1 MSEPA
6 TPIHKVFCVNNIKSH
21 IPLTLDLERLN
32 YDAWRELFTTYCE
45 AYDALDHIDDTYDD
59 PTPKPTDPNWKKV
72 DSTVKGWIYS
82 TLSQNTLNMILKR
95 ATYARQVWLTIERL
109 FRDNKDSRA
118 IQLDTELRNLS
129 MGDLSVTAYFT
140 KIKSIA
146 DLLENLDPQAKV
158 PDKNL
163 VIYAINGLSSRFD
176 NVVGIIRHPIP
187 FPSFEDTRS
196 ILLSEEQRIL
206 LHRPLQSSAHSEHSS
221 SPSLLHTTTDSSRR
235 QVRR

>member
-1 MSEPA
+1 
-6 TPIHKVFCVNNIKSH
+6 
-21 IPLTLDLERLN
+21 
-32 YDAWRELFTTYCE
+32 
-45 AYDALDHIDDTYDD
+45 
-59 PTPKPTDPNWKKV
+59 
-72 DSTVKGWIYS
+72 
-82 TLSQNTLNMILKR
+82 MILKR
-95 ATYARQVWLTIERL
+95 ATYTRQVWLTIERL

-129 MGDLSVTAYFT
+129 MGDLSVTAYFK

-163 VIYAINGLSSRFD
+163 VIYAINGLSSRFN
-176 NVVGIIRHPIP
+176 NVAGIIRHRIP
-187 FPSFEDTRS
+187 FPSFEDTHS
-196 ILLSEEQRIL
+196 ILLYEEQRIL

-235 QVRR
+235 QDYRQDRRTSQNR